1 MKLSTLGVKSHTTWI
16 ALFAAAMVV
25 AVASPYV
32 STKAGGVNSGQR
44 AFGQVEVEPAFDDS
58 TGTGIYLLSPLKNPF
73 PSKANPRATAPM
85 YLVVYPQVST
95 VPAYELNCQP
105 TNCDHLNVL
114 PFPDSDYGALPG
126 SAQACTDFNGGSP
139 CSPVAGHDHLVG
151 IASTG
156 GDFNQAWH
164 VELLI
169 FSHAAFVDGKIN
181 TRVTTLSQIQALV
194 NSGDAFIADTPI
206 TFNCS
211 STSEHNY
218 EVGTPVVIPYP

>member
-1 MKLSTLGVKSHTTWI
+1 MKSITVALGLFTA
-16 ALFAAAMVV
+16 ALLI
-25 AVASPYV
+25 AVACPYS
-32 STKAGGVNSGQR
+32 STKAGSVDSGQR
-44 AFGQVEVEPAFDDS
+44 TFGQLEVEPAFDDS
-58 TGTGIYLLSPLKNPF
+58 TGNAIYLLTPLKNPV

-85 YLVVYPQVST
+85 YLVVYPQAST

-105 TNCDHLNVL
+105 SNCDHANVL

-164 VELLI
+164 VEFVL

-181 TRVTTLSQIQALV
+181 TRVTTLSQVQALLK
-194 NSGDAFIADTPI
+194 SGDAFIADTPV

-211 STSEHNY
+211 LTPERTY
-218 EVGTPVVIPYP
+218 ELGTPVVIQYP